1 MLAVKGRVFI
11 GKEWDPVTWD
21 GDVWKDPTEVEN
33 FEPSGS
39 RGFILPE
46 VLVSLPSAD
55 ILTPP
60 PLTDCPF
67 HF

>member
-1 MLAVKGRVFI
+1 MAVKVGALT
-11 GKEWDPVTWD
+11 GTEWGPVAWGAD
-21 GDVWKDPTEVEN
+21 MWEDSIEAEN

-55 ILTPP
+55 GLIPP
-60 PLTDCPF
+60 PLKYCPV
-67 HF
+67 HL

>member
-1 MLAVKGRVFI
+1 MLAIKVRALI
-11 GKEWDPVTWD
+11 GTERDPVTWD
-21 GDVWKDPTEVEN
+21 GDIWGDSIEVEN

-39 RGFILPE
+39 RGFVLTE

-60 PLTDCPF
+60 PLKYCPF
-67 HF
+67 HL